1 MNCAVDLMKITLSCS
16 VSMSVGRSAV
26 GSYLCV
32 CECVC
37 GVCVYGRVGR
47 VYVCVWGMGC
57 RWTHK
62 EMNSTCVCVCV
73 CVCACTCV
81 CDLCVCGMY
90 EWVGG
95 TCMCVFGERGGRE
108 RMSSLSVTCSLAMS
122 VSLQPE
128 ESLVS

>member
-1 MNCAVDLMKITLSCS
+1 MI
-16 VSMSVGRSAV
+16 
-26 GSYLCV
+26 CV
-32 CECVC
+32 
-37 GVCVYGRVGR
+37 
-47 VYVCVWGMGC
+47 
-57 RWTHK
+57 
-62 EMNSTCVCVCV
+62 
-73 CVCACTCV
+73 CV

-95 TCMCVFGERGGRE
+95 TCMCVFGERGGGGRE